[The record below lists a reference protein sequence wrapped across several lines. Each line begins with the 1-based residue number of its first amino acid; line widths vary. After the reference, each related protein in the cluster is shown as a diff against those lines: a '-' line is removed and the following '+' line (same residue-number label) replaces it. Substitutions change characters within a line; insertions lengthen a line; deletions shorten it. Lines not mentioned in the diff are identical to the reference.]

1 MGEPARVYEYIE
13 SDALEDDEDDAASG
27 VDTGALQQAHRDL
40 VESIQEATALGDE
53 GVLASGNALNV
64 IVTEAMAQMD
74 EAASSMQ
81 GAEHEGGSLGQ
92 VLHQKSDE
100 ITRYLSSFDASTEG
114 LAGGVARATEACRS
128 IASFVG
134 EFDSATLTCDA
145 LAMYMKVEV
154 ARLPQKDQHVGVI
167 ADELKV
173 LSSSVRQLANTVRA
187 VSVGL
192 LRELPAVAA
201 SVQRTRARRLA
212 VSSSIQ
218 ESVADIGSIARQ
230 LEDVLRLSAAD
241 GASSEVVRC
250 SQEALSRHQYH
261 DPLVQEVQTLDGLAA
276 ELCTS
281 ASAGTV
287 AAETFAPLVYAVR
300 LGGDTSSEAAGGAG
314 EVDLF

>member
-1 MGEPARVYEYIE
+1 MGEPARVYEYME
-13 SDALEDDEDDAASG
+13 SDALEDDEDDAARG
-27 VDTGALQQAHRDL
+27 VDTAALQQAHRDL
-40 VESIQEATALGDE
+40 VSSIQEATALGDE

-64 IVTEAMAQMD
+64 IVTEAMAQME

-81 GAEHEGGSLGQ
+81 GAEHADGSLGQ
-92 VLHQKSDE
+92 VLNQKSDE
-100 ITRYLSSFDASTEG
+100 ITRYLSSFDAATEG
-114 LAGGVARATEACRS
+114 LASGVARATEACRS

-173 LSSSVRQLANTVRA
+173 LSSSVRQLANTVRS

-218 ESVADIGSIARQ
+218 ESVADIGGIARQ
-230 LEDVLRLSAAD
+230 LEAVLRLSAAD

-261 DPLVQEVQTLDGLAA
+261 DPLIQEVQTLDGLAA
-276 ELCTS
+276 ELCTTAS
-281 ASAGTV
+281 ASAE
-287 AAETFAPLVYAVR
+287 AFEPLVYAVR
-300 LGGDTSSEAAGGAG
+300 LGGDAGSDAGGGAG